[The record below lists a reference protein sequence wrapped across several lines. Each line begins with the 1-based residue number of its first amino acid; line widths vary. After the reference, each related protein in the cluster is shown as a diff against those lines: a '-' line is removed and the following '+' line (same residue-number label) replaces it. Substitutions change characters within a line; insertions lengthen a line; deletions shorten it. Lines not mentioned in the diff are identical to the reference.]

1 MMTSTELYWDPYDY
15 DLHADPHPVWRR
27 MREEA
32 PLYRNDR
39 FDFWALSRFQDV
51 WDTLGDWRS
60 YSSAQGPILEMIRS
74 GPVPDHMQ
82 SIIMKDPPRHTA
94 LRQTLNRA
102 FTPRRVADLEAQ
114 IRAFVQKL
122 LDEFTTSSGFDYVAD
137 FGAKIPGMVIATM
150 LGTPD
155 AALEEI
161 RRLTDESLHLDEGD
175 ATQDAHYE
183 LAAAL
188 RDIHRTQLEARKV
201 TPGDDLMSAL
211 LAAEITDD
219 DGTTRR
225 LTDTEML
232 SFIGLLSAAGNE
244 TVAKFVGWAGAT
256 LARYPAERAKL
267 VADPDLIP
275 NGVEEIL
282 RFEPPAMALARVTK
296 RDVTLYDEVVPE
308 GSAVVLV
315 TAATGRDQRVF
326 DDPDRLDVARPVE
339 RHLSF
344 GFGPHVCLGAWL
356 ARLQARIVVE
366 ETLLRFPEWD
376 VEWDQCEIVHTGSSV
391 RGYAK
396 LPIRVA

>member
-1 MMTSTELYWDPYDY
+1 VTSSELYWDPYDY

-39 FDFWALSRFQDV
+39 YDFWALTRFQDV
-51 WDTLGDWRS
+51 WDALGDWKT
-60 YSSAQGPILEMIRS
+60 YSSAQGDILEIIRS
-74 GPVPDHMQ
+74 GPLPEHMQ
-82 SIIMKDPPRHTA
+82 SLIMQDPPRHTA

-114 IRAFVQKL
+114 VRAFVQKL
-122 LDEFTTSSGFDYVAD
+122 LDEFVGSSGFDYVAD

-161 RRLTDESLHLDEGD
+161 RRLTDESLHLDEGE
-175 ATQDAHYE
+175 ATQDRHYRV
-183 LAAAL
+183 AAAL
-188 RDIHRTQLEARKV
+188 REIHRVELEARK
-201 TPGDDLMSAL
+201 TAPQEDLMSAL
-211 LAAEITDD
+211 LAAEITEDD
-219 DGTTRR
+219 RATRH

-256 LARYPAERAKL
+256 LARFPAERAKL
-267 VADPDLIP
+267 VADPELIT

-282 RFEPPAMALARVTK
+282 RFEPPAMALARVT
-296 RDVTLYDEVVPE
+296 RREVTLYDEIVPE

-315 TAATGRDQRVF
+315 TAATGRDRLVF
-326 DDPDRLDVARPVE
+326 EDPDRLDVARPVE

-344 GFGPHVCLGAWL
+344 GFGAHVCLGAWL
-356 ARLQARIVVE
+356 ARLQARIVLE

-376 VEWDQCEIVHTGSSV
+376 VDWDACEIVHTGSSV
-391 RGYAK
+391 RGYSK
-396 LPIRVA
+396 LPIRVG

>member
-1 MMTSTELYWDPYDY
+1 MTSTEIYWDPYDY
-15 DLHADPHPVWRR
+15 DLHADPHPVWKR
-27 MREEA
+27 MRDEA

-39 FDFWALSRFQDV
+39 YDFWALSRFQDV
-51 WDTLGDWRS
+51 WDALGDWKS

-74 GPVPDHMQ
+74 GPAPEHMQ
-82 SIIMKDPPRHTA
+82 SLIMQDPPRHTA

-102 FTPRRVADLEAQ
+102 FTPRRIADLEAQ
-114 IRAFVQKL
+114 VRAYVQKL
-122 LDEFTTSSGFDYVAD
+122 LDEFVGSSGFDYVAD
-137 FGAKIPGMVIATM
+137 FGGKIPGMVIATM

-161 RRLTDESLHLDEGD
+161 RLLTDESLHLDEGD
-175 ATQDAHYE
+175 ASQDRHYE
-183 LAAAL
+183 VATRL
-188 RDIHRTQLEARKV
+188 RDIHRVQLEARK
-201 TPGDDLMSAL
+201 TSPQDDLMSAL
-211 LAAEITDD
+211 LAAEITEDG
-219 DGTTRR
+219 GTTRH

-267 VADPDLIP
+267 VADPELIT

-282 RFEPPAMALARVTK
+282 RFEAPAMALARVT
-296 RDVTLYDEVVPE
+296 RRNVTWYDEVVPE

-315 TAATGRDQRVF
+315 TASTGRDQLVF
-326 DDPDRLDVARPVE
+326 DDPDRLDVERPIE

-356 ARLQARIVVE
+356 ARLQARIGLQ

-376 VEWDQCEIVHTGSSV
+376 VDWDACEIVHTGSSV
-391 RGYAK
+391 RGYSK
-396 LPIRVA
+396 LPIRVG

>member
-1 MMTSTELYWDPYDY
+1 MTSDLYWDPYDY
-15 DLHADPHPVWRR
+15 DLHADPHPVWKQ
-27 MREEA
+27 MRDEA

-39 FDFWALSRFQDV
+39 YDFWALSRFQDV
-51 WDTLGDWRS
+51 WDALGDWKT
-60 YSSAQGPILEMIRS
+60 YSSGQGDILEIIRS
-74 GPVPDHMQ
+74 GSLPEHMQ
-82 SIIMKDPPRHTA
+82 SLIMQDPPRHTA

-122 LDEFTTSSGFDYVAD
+122 LDQFLGSNGFDYVAD

-161 RRLTDESLHLDEGD
+161 RHLTDESLHLDEGE
-175 ATQDAHYE
+175 ATQDRHYE
-183 LAAAL
+183 IAAAL
-188 RDIHRTQLEARKV
+188 REIHRVQLDARK
-201 TPGDDLMSAL
+201 TAPQDDLMSAL
-211 LAAEITDD
+211 LASEITEE
-219 DGTTRR
+219 DGTTRH
-225 LTDTEML
+225 LTDPEML

-256 LARYPAERAKL
+256 LARFPAERAKL
-267 VADPDLIP
+267 VDDPQLIT

-282 RFEPPAMALARVTK
+282 RFEPPAMALARVTQ
-296 RDVTLYDEVVPE
+296 RDVTLYDEVVPK
-308 GSAVVLV
+308 GSAIVLV
-315 TAATGRDQRVF
+315 TAATGRDRLVF
-326 DDPDRLDVARPVE
+326 DDPDRLDVERPIE

-344 GFGPHVCLGAWL
+344 GFGAHVCLGAWL
-356 ARLQARIVVE
+356 ARLQARIVLE

-391 RGYAK
+391 RGYSK
-396 LPIRVA
+396 LPIRIV

>member
-1 MMTSTELYWDPYDY
+1 MTSELYWDPYDY
-15 DLHADPHPVWRR
+15 DLHADPHPVWKR

-39 FDFWALSRFQDV
+39 YDFWALTRFQDV
-51 WDTLGDWRS
+51 WDALGDWKT
-60 YSSAQGPILEMIRS
+60 YSSAQGDILEIIRS
-74 GPVPDHMQ
+74 GPLPEHMQ
-82 SIIMKDPPRHTA
+82 SLIMQDPPGHTA

-102 FTPRRVADLEAQ
+102 FTPRRIADLEAQ
-114 IRAFVQKL
+114 VRAFVQKI
-122 LDEFTTSSGFDYVAD
+122 LDEFVGSNGFDYVAD

-161 RRLTDESLHLDEGD
+161 RRLTDESLHLDEGE
-175 ATQDAHYE
+175 ATQDRHYE
-183 LAAAL
+183 VAAAL
-188 RDIHRTQLEARKV
+188 REIHRVQFEARK
-201 TPGDDLMSAL
+201 TAPHDDLMSAL
-211 LAAEITDD
+211 VAAEITE
-219 DGTTRR
+219 DGATTRH

-256 LARYPAERAKL
+256 LARFPAERAKL
-267 VADPDLIP
+267 VADPGLVT
-275 NGVEEIL
+275 NAVEEIL
-282 RFEPPAMALARVTK
+282 RFEAPAMALARVTQ

-315 TAATGRDQRVF
+315 TAATGRDRLVF
-326 DDPDRLDVARPVE
+326 DDPDRLDVERPVE

-344 GFGPHVCLGAWL
+344 GFGAHVCLGAWL
-356 ARLQARIVVE
+356 ARLQGRIVLE

-376 VEWDQCEIVHTGSSV
+376 VDWDACEIVHTGSSV
-391 RGYAK
+391 RGYSK

>member
-1 MMTSTELYWDPYDY
+1 
-15 DLHADPHPVWRR
+15 

-39 FDFWALSRFQDV
+39 YDFWALTRFQDV
-51 WDTLGDWRS
+51 WDALGDWKT
-60 YSSAQGPILEMIRS
+60 YSSAQGDILEMIRS
-74 GPVPDHMQ
+74 GPVPEHMR
-82 SIIMKDPPRHTA
+82 SLIMQDPPRHTA

-122 LDEFTTSSGFDYVAD
+122 LDQFVTSSGFDYVAD

-161 RRLTDESLHLDEGD
+161 RHLTDESLHLDEGD
-175 ATQDAHYE
+175 ATQDRHYE

-188 RDIHRTQLEARKV
+188 REIHRVQREARK
-201 TPGDDLMSAL
+201 TAPRDDPMSAP
-211 LAAEITDD
+211 LAAAITDD
-219 DGTTRR
+219 DSTRR

-256 LARYPAERAKL
+256 LARFPAERAKL
-267 VADPDLIP
+267 VADPNLIA

-282 RFEPPAMALARVTK
+282 RFEPPSMALARVTR
-296 RDVTLYDEVVPE
+296 RDVTLYDQVVPD
-308 GSAVVLV
+308 GSAVVLL
-315 TAATGRDQRVF
+315 TAATGRDRLVF
-326 DDPDRLDVARPVE
+326 DDPDRFDVERPIE

-344 GFGPHVCLGAWL
+344 GFGAHVCLGAWL
-356 ARLQARIVVE
+356 ARLQAQIVLE

-376 VEWDQCEIVHTGSSV
+376 VDWDACEIVHTGSSV

>member
-1 MMTSTELYWDPYDY
+1 MTSTDLYWDPYDY

-39 FDFWALSRFQDV
+39 YDFWALTRFQDV
-51 WDTLGDWRS
+51 WDALGDWKT
-60 YSSAQGPILEMIRS
+60 YSSAQGDILEIIRS
-74 GPVPDHMQ
+74 GPLPEHMQ
-82 SIIMKDPPRHTA
+82 SLIMTDPPRHTA

-114 IRAFVQKL
+114 IRAYVQKL
-122 LDEFTTSSGFDYVAD
+122 LDEFVTSTGFDYVAD

-161 RRLTDESLHLDEGD
+161 RHLTDESLHLEEGE
-175 ATQDAHYE
+175 ATQDRHYT

-188 RDIHRTQLEARKV
+188 KEIHRVQLEARKIA
-201 TPGDDLMSAL
+201 PRDDLMSAL
-211 LAAEITDD
+211 LAAEITDAR
-219 DGTTRR
+219 GTRRR

-256 LARYPAERAKL
+256 LARFPAERAKL
-267 VADPDLIP
+267 VADPNLIA

-282 RFEPPAMALARVTK
+282 RFEPPAMALARVTR

-315 TAATGRDQRVF
+315 TAATGRDRLVF
-326 DDPDRLDVARPVE
+326 DDPDRFDVERPIE

-344 GFGPHVCLGAWL
+344 GFGAHVCLGAWL
-356 ARLQARIVVE
+356 ARIQAQIVLE
-366 ETLLRFPEWD
+366 ETLARFPEWD
-376 VEWDQCEIVHTGSSV
+376 VDWDGCEIVHTGSSV
-391 RGYAK
+391 RGYSK

>member
-1 MMTSTELYWDPYDY
+1 MTSAELYWDPYDY
-15 DLHADPHPVWRR
+15 DLHADPHPVWGR

-39 FDFWALSRFQDV
+39 YDFWALTRFQDV
-51 WDTLGDWRS
+51 WDALGDWKT
-60 YSSAQGPILEMIRS
+60 YSSAQGDILEIIRS
-74 GPVPDHMQ
+74 GPLPEHMQ
-82 SIIMKDPPRHTA
+82 SLIMTDPPRHTA

-122 LDEFTTSSGFDYVAD
+122 LDEFVTSSGFDYVAD

-155 AALEEI
+155 TALEEI
-161 RRLTDESLHLDEGD
+161 RRLTDESLHLDEGE
-175 ATQDAHYE
+175 ATQDRHYT

-188 RDIHRTQLEARKV
+188 KEIHRVQLDARK
-201 TPGDDLMSAL
+201 TAPRDDLMSAL
-211 LAAEITDD
+211 LASEITDEE
-219 DGTTRR
+219 GSRR
-225 LTDTEML
+225 PLTDTEML

-244 TVAKFVGWAGAT
+244 TVAKFIGWAGAT

-267 VADPDLIP
+267 VADPNLIA

-282 RFEPPAMALARVTK
+282 RFEPPAMALARVTR
-296 RDVTLYDEVVPE
+296 RDVALHDEVVPE

-315 TAATGRDQRVF
+315 TAATGRDRLVF
-326 DDPDRLDVARPVE
+326 DDPDRFDVERPIE

-344 GFGPHVCLGAWL
+344 GFGAHVCLGAWL
-356 ARLQARIVVE
+356 ARLQAQIVLE
-366 ETLLRFPEWD
+366 ETLARFPEWD
-376 VEWDQCEIVHTGSSV
+376 VDWDACEIVHTGSSV
-391 RGYAK
+391 RGYSK